1 MSTDATSSSTS
12 PYDPSAT
19 LRNAISKLTNGF
31 PQRIDQWEKQEL
43 VSMLRETFVVNA
55 PVDERRS
62 GLATGN
68 AEALTEPKTARG
80 SVKSFSG

>member
-1 MSTDATSSSTS
+1 
-12 PYDPSAT
+12 
-19 LRNAISKLTNGF
+19 
-31 PQRIDQWEKQEL
+31 
-43 VSMLRETFVVNA
+43 MLRETFVVNA